1 MDKMWA
7 GRFAKALD
15 KQADDFNSSIHF
27 DKKMYKQDITGSILA
42 LISLLIVITLLRR
55 MVNIFPSLIACLI
68 RSKESTNLEMSV
80 KLSNDR
86 NKLALAMILP
96 LILVATRFHLYS
108 PVFMADMEE
117 NTRICVI
124 AGVFIAYILLRTA
137 LMYLVRPLRM
147 KSGAYSTAN
156 KAAYTFFIILTL
168 ILLATGGIMSF
179 MDIDFL
185 TIHNAMIWLSGGI
198 YLLFLLRKCQIFM
211 SSCSIFT
218 AFLYLCALEIFP
230 TGILVVSAIIF

>member
-1 MDKMWA
+1 MA
-7 GRFAKALD
+7 
-15 KQADDFNSSIHF
+15 F
-27 DKKMYKQDITGSILA
+27 DILA
-42 LISLLIVITLLRR
+42 LISLMIVITLLRR

-68 RSKESTNLEMSV
+68 RSKECFNLEMSV
-80 KLSNDR
+80 KLRSDR
-86 NKLALAMILP
+86 NRLAFAMILP
-96 LILVATRFHLYS
+96 FILVATRFHLYS
-108 PVFMADMEE
+108 PVFMDDMDE

-124 AGVFIAYILLRTA
+124 AGVFIIYLLLRTA
-137 LMYLVRPLRM
+137 LIYLVRPLRM